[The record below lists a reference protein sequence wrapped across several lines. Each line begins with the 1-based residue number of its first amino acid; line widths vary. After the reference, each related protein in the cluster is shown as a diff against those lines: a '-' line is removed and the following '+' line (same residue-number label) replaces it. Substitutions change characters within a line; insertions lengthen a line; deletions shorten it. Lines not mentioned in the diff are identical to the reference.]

1 MTIQLAWF
9 ALFAV
14 AAYFIVTDDSVAA
27 AFFYVTRLVKAYIQ
41 RQWWWFLHNPRNP
54 VVKYLIYRRS
64 LKLARE
70 LTAKINNHIEN
81 NKD

>member
-14 AAYFIVTDDSVAA
+14 ALYFIVSDESIAA
-27 AFFYVTRLVKAYIQ
+27 AFYYVIGIAKNFIKGRVWLIT
-41 RQWWWFLHNPRNP
+41 NDPRNP

>member
-14 AAYFIVTDDSVAA
+14 AMYFIVSDESIAA
-27 AFFYVTRLVKAYIQ
+27 AFYYVISIAKNYI
-41 RQWWWFLHNPRNP
+41 RGRVWLITNDPRNP

-81 NKD
+81 NKN

>member
-1 MTIQLAWF
+1 MTAQYLWLIVFSF
-9 ALFAV
+9 AL
-14 AAYFIVTDDSVAA
+14 YFIITDESIAA
-27 AFFYVTRLVKAYIQ
+27 AFYYVISIAKNYI
-41 RQWWWFLHNPRNP
+41 RGRVWLITNDPRNP